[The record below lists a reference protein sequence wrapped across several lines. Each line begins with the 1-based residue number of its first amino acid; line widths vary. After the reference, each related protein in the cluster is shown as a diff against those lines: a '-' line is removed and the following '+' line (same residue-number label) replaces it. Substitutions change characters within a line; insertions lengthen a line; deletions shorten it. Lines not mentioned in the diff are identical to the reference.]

1 MASWEFGFV
10 YDKSTMKL
18 SDLHFLF
25 AASLIIVI
33 FSPLYLP
40 DRFKSMDAPDNIEED
55 EEAFLKGGGQGFS
68 FGKCVLLTQHDAS
81 MFMEDEA
88 ELKRAGV
95 VQGVGTVE
103 QQIEEQRKHSCISAE
118 PMKEYMPVDL
128 SEFGLSPLSP
138 KLYPLD
144 QQDWEDRIIWDNSP
158 EVSYNS
164 AESCE
169 ISGPDSEVI
178 VDEETELATKAQNQR
193 PKFQGA
199 VEEKGRGV
207 FLQGSPVLIES
218 FGSRNSSSLISRSLS
233 EIKHHPQLLRLETRL
248 EMDNSSQSA
257 VRKEDAIED
266 PCGSEAIRRFKKLTL
281 QNREMLEGSWVDRII
296 WDPNKPTLKPK
307 LILDL
312 QDEQMLFEV
321 LDDKDGNNLGLHAG
335 AMLITRPVKSS
346 TGDSVELP
354 VHGGPSG
361 GRFNIANDK
370 FYLNRKTSQQLK
382 SHSKKR
388 TAHGVK
394 ILHSIPALKLQTMKL
409 KLSK

>member
-1 MASWEFGFV
+1 
-10 YDKSTMKL
+10 
-18 SDLHFLF
+18 
-25 AASLIIVI
+25 
-33 FSPLYLP
+33 
-40 DRFKSMDAPDNIEED
+40 MDAPDNVEED
-55 EEAFLKGGGQGFS
+55 EEAFLKGGCQGFS
-68 FGKCVLLTQHDAS
+68 FTKHVLLTQDDAS
-81 MFMEDEA
+81 MLIEDEA
-88 ELKRAGV
+88 ELKSVGV
-95 VQGVGTVE
+95 VQGVATVE
-103 QQIEEQRKHSCISAE
+103 PKIDGQRKHSCISAE
-118 PMKEYMPVDL
+118 PMREYMPVGL

-138 KLYPLD
+138 DLYPLD
-144 QQDWEDRIIWDNSP
+144 QQDWEDKIIWDNSP
-158 EVSYNS
+158 VVSDNS

-178 VDEETELATKAQNQR
+178 FDKETELATKVQNQR
-193 PKFQGA
+193 PKIQEA
-199 VEEKGRGV
+199 VEEKGHGV
-207 FLQGSPVLIES
+207 LLHGSPVLIEA
-218 FGSRNSSSLISRSLS
+218 FGSRNSSSMIDCSLS

-248 EMDNSSQSA
+248 EMDNSNQSA

-266 PCGSEAIRRFKKLTL
+266 PCRSEAMRRFEKLTL
-281 QNREMLEGSWVDRII
+281 QNKEMLEGSWVDRII
-296 WDPNKPTLKPK
+296 WDLHKPTSKPR

-321 LDDKDGNNLGLHAG
+321 LDDKDGKNLGLHAG

-346 TGDSVELP
+346 TGDSVEFP
-354 VHGGPSG
+354 VHGGPG

-409 KLSK
+409 KLSKYE